1 MDWAIIE
8 QIGIPMTVLAGIA
21 FGISKVWIW
30 LSQSLIK
37 EIRDSS
43 TRIEAIVIQLINNS
57 KQERELNR
65 EHMKEILTKL
75 ENTLNVIGKL
85 SGNGISHL
93 FNKDKEKV

>member
-1 MDWAIIE
+1 MDVELIE
-8 QIGIPMTVLAGIA
+8 KIGVPLFILCGVAMGLARL
-21 FGISKVWIW
+21 FTW
-30 LSQSLIK
+30 LSESLIK